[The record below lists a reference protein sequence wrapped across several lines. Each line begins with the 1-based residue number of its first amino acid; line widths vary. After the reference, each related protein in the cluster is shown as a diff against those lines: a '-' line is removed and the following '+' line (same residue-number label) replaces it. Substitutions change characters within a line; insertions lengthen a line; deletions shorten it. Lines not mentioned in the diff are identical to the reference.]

1 MFMFINHDF
10 MSWKFW
16 KLSHKKFHDIFLVS
30 FVLFDIPIS
39 WTIVYVF
46 VLYDR
51 LAKQFMFYLMW
62 CDLNWFKKIC

>member
-16 KLSHKKFHDIFLVS
+16 KLSHKKFHDNFLVS

-39 WTIVYVF
+39 WTIVLFLCYMIILQNNF
-46 VLYDR
+46 C
-51 LAKQFMFYLMW
+51 F
-62 CDLNWFKKIC
+62 I